1 MPSSQTATPQ
11 IEQVELKPSQLVP
24 HKNNIR
30 ADVGDVTD
38 LAESVKAK
46 GVLQPLVVVPNGKP
60 DRYVIIA
67 GHRRHAAA
75 KVAKVKSVPCVIR
88 HDLTDEA
95 DQIAVMMVENG
106 QRTDLTA
113 VEEAKGVQTL
123 LDLGDTQKKISERTG
138 MSATKVRQRA
148 KVAKLPDELSAKLTK
163 HAVTLDDAVFVAD
176 HTDNADDLAL
186 LEDALGTNNWAV
198 TRQKVIDRVASR
210 KREAKLLADLAK
222 TGLTV
227 IDADWEARR
236 GKTDEIAER
245 LGCRRIELI
254 ESANLGLRDWTPASS
269 LLDRALA
276 APENAFVFIERYTNA
291 ATAELR
297 VYAAPAPA
305 TVGSDTPPTTPTPA
319 ATPNPATPADDD
331 DEDEPV
337 GPTPE
342 QIERQQRREA
352 LDAATTVRR
361 DFIAGVIAGGKLE
374 HAQLAGQTAPAA
386 GDYIELGWGDVLPF
400 LPIRNEYVGQSMSS
414 DEMREVVTEW
424 VDRQTNPYVLCLTL
438 AWVFLTWIDGHLV
451 STLNPNYLDAEE
463 LRAVDRYALLLETCG
478 YVFSDIELEGI
489 NAVREALVQ
498 EEPDTEDADG

>member
-163 HAVTLDDAVFVAD
+163 HAVTLDDAVFIAD
-176 HTDNADDLAL
+176 HADNADDLAL
-186 LEDALGTNNWAV
+186 LEDALGTNNWQV
-198 TRQKVIDRVASR
+198 TRQKVIDRVAAR
-210 KREAKLLADLAK
+210 KRADKLLADIEK

-227 IDADWEARR
+227 IDGDWAARR
-236 GKTDEIAER
+236 GKVSEIAER
-245 LGCRRIELI
+245 LDCRHLELI
-254 ESANLGLRDWTPASS
+254 ERAALNLQDWTPNEH
-269 LLDRALA
+269 LLESALA
-276 APENAFVFIERYTNA
+276 APDNAFVFLDRYRSA
-291 ATAELR
+291 LTAELH
-297 VYAAPAPA
+297 VYSAPAPV
-305 TVGSDTPPTTPTPA
+305 TVGSDEAPTPS
-319 ATPNPATPADDD
+319 TPNPAPGDNDDD
-331 DEDEPV
+331 DENTAV
-337 GPTPE
+337 AWTPSPE
-342 QIERQQRREA
+342 DIARKERQEA
-352 LDAATTVRR
+352 FSAATTVRR
-361 DFIAGVIAGGKLE
+361 KFIADIITRGQLE
-374 HAQLAGQTAPAA
+374 HAQLAGQTAPVA
-386 GDYIELGWGDVLPF
+386 GDLVELSWTEVLPF
-400 LPIRNEYVGQSMSS
+400 LPIDVDDDLSWDERAAAAATWMSS
-414 DEMREVVTEW
+414 
-424 VDRQTNPYVLCLTL
+424 QNNPYVLCLAM
-438 AWVFLTWIDGHLV
+438 AWMFLLVVDWHL
-451 STLNPNYLDAEE
+451 TGGINPGRLDVEDLTAI
-463 LRAVDRYALLLETCG
+463 DRYAVLLETCG
-478 YVFSDIELEGI
+478 HVFSDIELEGI
-489 NAVREALVQ
+489 NAVRVALLQ
-498 EEPDTEDADG
+498 EEPAGDEDADG

>member
-1 MPSSQTATPQ
+1 MPSSQTAPV

-38 LAESVKAK
+38 LAKSVKAK

-75 KVAKVKSVPCVIR
+75 KAAKVSTVPCVIR

-210 KREAKLLADLAK
+210 KREEKLLADMVEKHGRLGRKNKKGFYDYPEAGPKRLWPGLADLVSNHIHPEKVDMDELKHRLLVTQALEAAKTYEEGVVTDPREADVGSIIGFGFAPYSGGTLSYIDNMGAAAFVKLCESLAKKHGERFKPNRLLKRMAK
-222 TGLTV
+222 TGDTFY
-227 IDADWEARR
+227 
-236 GKTDEIAER
+236 GSAEKK
-245 LGCRRIELI
+245 
-254 ESANLGLRDWTPASS
+254 
-269 LLDRALA
+269 A
-276 APENAFVFIERYTNA
+276 AA
-291 ATAELR
+291 
-297 VYAAPAPA
+297 
-305 TVGSDTPPTTPTPA
+305 
-319 ATPNPATPADDD
+319 
-331 DEDEPV
+331 
-337 GPTPE
+337 
-342 QIERQQRREA
+342 
-352 LDAATTVRR
+352 
-361 DFIAGVIAGGKLE
+361 
-374 HAQLAGQTAPAA
+374 
-386 GDYIELGWGDVLPF
+386 
-400 LPIRNEYVGQSMSS
+400 
-414 DEMREVVTEW
+414 
-424 VDRQTNPYVLCLTL
+424 
-438 AWVFLTWIDGHLV
+438 
-451 STLNPNYLDAEE
+451 
-463 LRAVDRYALLLETCG
+463 
-478 YVFSDIELEGI
+478 
-489 NAVREALVQ
+489 
-498 EEPDTEDADG
+498 